1 MADHLARIFGT
12 EEDKVNCPFYYK
24 IGACRHGD
32 RCSRNHMRPHFSQ
45 TVLIP
50 HMYTGLPPLP
60 DGQPADDTEHFEDFF
75 EEISEELMKFG
86 EVEQLQVVENLGEHM
101 LGNVYIKYRKEE
113 EAEACMK
120 ALMGRFYG
128 GRMLTTEYSPV
139 TDFNEARC
147 RQFDEGT
154 CNRGG
159 YCNFMHLR
167 RIPQHLRRELRRKAR
182 KARERSGSRD
192 RKKSSRK
199 DSRDRDRR
207 SRSRSGGRS
216 KKRDDDDSRD
226 RDRSDR
232 SHKSSSDKGD
242 KGDKGDK
249 VKDEKKEKDKDSSS
263 GDKEKSSSSSSR
275 SSRRSRSREHTSSPL
290 PSSSSGSGGGRSAS
304 EERRAKIA
312 AWRTEKKA

>member
-192 RKKSSRK
+192 KDKKKSSRR

-216 KKRDDDDSRD
+216 SKRGDSRD
-226 RDRSDR
+226 REHRSSRSD
-232 SHKSSSDKGD
+232 KDKGKEESKDD
-242 KGDKGDK
+242 K
-249 VKDEKKEKDKDSSS
+249 KDSSS
-263 GDKEKSSSSSSR
+263 SSSSSSSR
-275 SSRRSRSREHTSSPL
+275 SRRSRSRERTSSSSSS
-290 PSSSSGSGGGRSAS
+290 SSSSGAARSAS

-312 AWRTEKKA
+312 AWNSEKKAPSS

>member
-199 DSRDRDRR
+199 DSRERDRR
-207 SRSRSGGRS
+207 SRSRSAGRS
-216 KKRDDDDSRD
+216 KKGEKSDSRD
-226 RDRSDR
+226 RETRR
-232 SHKSSSDKGD
+232 EKGD
-242 KGDKGDK
+242 KDKEK
-249 VKDEKKEKDKDSSS
+249 VKEESKDKDVEKKESSS
-263 GDKEKSSSSSSR
+263 SSSSSSR
-275 SSRRSRSREHTSSPL
+275 PERRRSRSRERHSSSSSASA
-290 PSSSSGSGGGRSAS
+290 SSSSGGGAARSGS
-304 EERRAKIA
+304 EERRAKVA
-312 AWRTEKKA
+312 AWNAEKKKD

>member
-45 TVLIP
+45 TVLVP

-86 EVEQLQVVENLGEHM
+86 EIEQLQVVENLGEHM
-101 LGNVYIKYRKEE
+101 IGNVYVKYRKEE
-113 EAEACMK
+113 EAEVCMK

-167 RIPQHLRRELRRKAR
+167 RIPQHLKRELRRKAR
-182 KARERSGSRD
+182 KKRSRSKEGGKGDKDSSRGRDKDKRSRSRERRRSGSRERRDKD
-192 RKKSSRK
+192 RKDGKEGAPKDEKAGSSSAPSGGSASGKDSGSSSRR
-199 DSRDRDRR
+199 SDR
-207 SRSRSGGRS
+207 S
-216 KKRDDDDSRD
+216 D

-232 SHKSSSDKGD
+232 GRDD
-242 KGDKGDK
+242 R
-249 VKDEKKEKDKDSSS
+249 
-263 GDKEKSSSSSSR
+263 SSR
-275 SSRRSRSREHTSSPL
+275 SDR
-290 PSSSSGSGGGRSAS
+290 
-304 EERRAKIA
+304 
-312 AWRTEKKA
+312 